1 MEIPMKKIA
10 GLALTLPLI
19 TGCFDSNNVKNFD
32 EAEERLT
39 DLIENTIQPS
49 RIENQYRANIQLSA
63 TNLLELLPDI
73 NEYTMSVDVRDSAQI
88 EAVQI
93 FTSSEKAG
101 SGVDGIYVDLAK
113 QFNAQRIKLP
123 NGKIA
128 QISIRKIASG
138 AAASFLLANQNVPDA
153 YSPSN
158 LLWGQMLASQ
168 GVELTE
174 IANQTAPNV
183 AGVVVQSKKVGE
195 ITTNGDLDIQKLLT
209 AVTSGQFAM
218 GYTNPYQSST
228 GLNFL
233 MTVLHAF
240 AQGDEGQMLAP
251 DVASA
256 FEAFQRGVPFVAQN
270 TLQMRDATVNS
281 GVLDAFV
288 MEYQTFVNAKGLGA
302 YEFVPFGVRHDSPL
316 YATAEADENERKVL
330 VAFADFIKDNSR
342 VASDY
347 GFARNQD
354 YKPAYEL
361 ENGSVILNAQRLWK
375 DKKSG
380 GRPIA
385 AMFVADVSG
394 SMDGD
399 RIRALKVA
407 LNESANFVSTRNSIG
422 LITFND
428 RVNVDLP
435 IREFDLQQKS
445 QFLGSVERMSAGGGT
460 ATNDAILV
468 AAHELLN
475 FKKTHP
481 EHKLTVFVL
490 SDGETRNGLEL
501 GKVDKIIQ
509 MLQIP
514 VHSIAYG
521 FESAD
526 LKSVSSLVEAS
537 YTESSTGS
545 AAYQIGNLLNAQ
557 M

>member
-1 MEIPMKKIA
+1 MKKLV
-10 GLALTLPLI
+10 GLTLTLPFLV
-19 TGCFDSNNVKNFD
+19 GCFDPNNVKDFD
-32 EAEERLT
+32 EAEIRLGELVEK
-39 DLIENTIQPS
+39 DIQPS
-49 RIENQYRANIQLSA
+49 RIENQYRANIQLSS

-73 NEYTMSVDVRDSAQI
+73 NEYRRTVDVRDNAQT
-88 EAVQI
+88 EAVEI
-93 FTSSEKAG
+93 YTSSEKGG
-101 SGVDGIYVDLAK
+101 SGVDGIYVDLAN
-113 QFNAQRIKLP
+113 QFNAQGFRLSNGKT
-123 NGKIA
+123 GKIA
-128 QISIRKIASG
+128 IRKIASG
-138 AAASFLLANQNVPDA
+138 AAASFLLANQHVPDA

-158 LLWGQMLASQ
+158 LLWGQMLESQ
-168 GVELTE
+168 GVKLTQVAE
-174 IANQTAPNV
+174 ATAPNT
-183 AGVVVQSKKVGE
+183 AGVVVQKSKVGE

-209 AVTSGQFAM
+209 VVTSGQFAM

-233 MTVLHAF
+233 LTVLYAF
-240 AQGDEGQMLAP
+240 AQGDESQMLAP
-251 DVASA
+251 EVASA

-270 TLQMRDATVNS
+270 TLQMREATVGS

-288 MEYQTFVNAKGLGA
+288 MEYQTFVNAKGLGE

-316 YATAEADENERKVL
+316 YATAEADESEREVL
-330 VAFADFIKDNSR
+330 KAFADFIEANR
-342 VASDY
+342 NIARNY
-347 GFARNQD
+347 GFNRNAD

-361 ENGSVILNAQRLWK
+361 DEGAVILSAQRLWK

-399 RIRALKVA
+399 RIRALKIA

-428 RVNVDLP
+428 AVNVDLP
-435 IREFDLQQKS
+435 IREFGLQQKS
-445 QFLGSVERMSAGGGT
+445 QFLGAVERMSAGGGT

-468 AAHELLN
+468 AAHDLLN
-475 FKKTHP
+475 FAKTHP
-481 EHKLTVFVL
+481 EHKLTIFVL
-490 SDGETRNGLEL
+490 SDGETRNGLAL
-501 GKVDKIIQ
+501 SDVQKVIEHI
-509 MLQIP
+509 QIP

-521 FESAD
+521 FESSD
-526 LKSVSSLVEAS
+526 LKTVSSLVEAS

>member
-1 MEIPMKKIA
+1 MNKII
-10 GLALTLPLI
+10 GLAASISLLTA
-19 TGCFDSNNVKNFD
+19 CFDNNNVKDFA
-32 EAEERLT
+32 EAEKRLT
-39 DLIENTIQPS
+39 DIVENTIQPS
-49 RIENQYRANIQLSA
+49 RIENQYRANIKLSS

-73 NEYTMSVDVRDSAQI
+73 NEYQMTVNARDTSQI
-88 EAVQI
+88 EAVEI

-101 SGVDGIYVDLAK
+101 TGVDGIYVDLAN
-113 QFNAQRIKLP
+113 QFNSKRVKLP
-123 NGKIA
+123 NGKVA
-128 QISIRKIASG
+128 QVGIRKIASG

-158 LLWGQMLASQ
+158 LLWGQMLSSQ
-168 GVELTE
+168 GVNLTE
-174 IANQTAPNV
+174 IAKSTAPNV
-183 AGVVVQSKKVGE
+183 AGVVVQKKKIDQISSNGE
-195 ITTNGDLDIQKLLT
+195 LDIQKLLT
-209 AVTSGQFAM
+209 AVTSGEFAM

-233 MTVLHAF
+233 LTVLHAF
-240 AQGDEGQMLAP
+240 AQGEEQQMLDP

-270 TLQMRDATVNS
+270 TLQMREATVNS

-288 MEYQTFVNAKGLGA
+288 MEYQTFVNANGLGG
-302 YEFVPFGVRHDSPL
+302 YEFIPFGVRHDSPL
-316 YATAEADENERKVL
+316 YATAEATEDERWVL
-330 VAFADFIKDNSR
+330 EQFADFIEENAGIAKK
-342 VASDY
+342 Y
-347 GFARNQD
+347 GFAANPKYKQSYALQD
-354 YKPAYEL
+354 
-361 ENGSVILNAQRLWK
+361 GSVILNAQRLWK

-385 AMFVADVSG
+385 ALFVADVSG

-399 RIRALKVA
+399 RMRALKVA
-407 LNESANFVSTRNSIG
+407 LNEAANFISTRNSIG
-422 LITFND
+422 LVTFND
-428 RVNVDLP
+428 AVNVDLP
-435 IREFDLQQKS
+435 VREFGLQQKS

-468 AAHELLN
+468 AIHDLLQ
-475 FKKTHP
+475 FAQTHP

-490 SDGETRNGLEL
+490 SDGETRNGLAL
-501 GKVDKIIQ
+501 SKVQKIIE

-521 FESAD
+521 FESDD
-526 LKSVSSLVEAS
+526 LRTVSSLVEAS
-537 YTESSTGS
+537 YTESTTGS

>member
-1 MEIPMKKIA
+1 MRKLISIA
-10 GLALTLPLI
+10 VTLPLL
-19 TGCFDSNNVKNFD
+19 TACFDSNNVKNFD
-32 EAEERLT
+32 EAEVRLN
-39 DLIENTIQPS
+39 DLVENTIDPS
-49 RIENQYRANIQLSA
+49 RIENQYRANIKLSA

-73 NEYTMSVDVRDSAQI
+73 NEFGMTVNARDSGSI
-88 EAVQI
+88 EAVEI

-101 SGVDGIYVDLAK
+101 DGVDGIYVDLAK
-113 QFNAQRIKLP
+113 QFNAQRMQLP
-123 NGKIA
+123 NGKTGQIA
-128 QISIRKIASG
+128 IRKIASG

-168 GVELTE
+168 GVNLTE
-174 IANQTAPNV
+174 FAKATAPNV
-183 AGVVVQSKKVGE
+183 AGVVVQKKKAEE

-233 MTVLHAF
+233 LTVLHAF
-240 AQGDEGQMLAP
+240 AQGDERQMLDP

-270 TLQMRDATVNS
+270 TLQMREATVNS

-302 YEFVPFGVRHDSPL
+302 YEFIPFGVRHDSPL
-316 YATAEADENERKVL
+316 YATAEADENERLVL
-330 VAFADFIKDNSR
+330 TAFAKFIEDNKG
-342 VASDY
+342 VAREY
-347 GFARNQD
+347 GFNANPS
-354 YKPAYEL
+354 YKSSYEL
-361 ENGSVILNAQRLWK
+361 SEGAVILSAQRLWK

-445 QFLGSVERMSAGGGT
+445 QFLGAVERMSAGGGT
-460 ATNDAILV
+460 ATNDAVLV
-468 AAHELLN
+468 AGYELLK
-475 FKKTHP
+475 FAKTHP

-490 SDGETRNGLEL
+490 SDGDTRNGLALKDVE
-501 GKVDKIIQ
+501 KVIQ

-514 VHSIAYG
+514 VHSIAYA
-521 FESAD
+521 FESPD
-526 LKSVSSLVEAS
+526 LKTISGLVEAS

>member
-1 MEIPMKKIA
+1 MQRLI
-10 GLALTLPLI
+10 GLTVAVSLLTA
-19 TGCFDSNNVKNFD
+19 CFDSNNVTDFD
-32 EAEERLT
+32 AAEKRLI
-39 DLIENTIQPS
+39 DIVDNTIKPS

-63 TNLLELLPDI
+63 SNLLELLPDI
-73 NEYTMSVDVRDSAQI
+73 NEYARTVDARDSSQV
-88 EAVQI
+88 EAVEI
-93 FTSSEKAG
+93 FTSSEKGG

-113 QFNAQRIKLP
+113 QYNSQQNRLP
-123 NGKIA
+123 NGKIG
-128 QISIRKIASG
+128 QIAIRKIASG
-138 AAASFLLANQNVPDA
+138 AAASFLLANQHVPDA

-158 LLWGQMLASQ
+158 LLWGQMLSSQ
-168 GVELTE
+168 GVDLTL
-174 IANQTAPNV
+174 IDKATAPNV
-183 AGVVVQSKKVGE
+183 AGVVVQKQKVDQ
-195 ITTNGDLDIQKLLT
+195 ISVNGQLDLQKLLT
-209 AVTSGQFAM
+209 AVTSGEFAM

-233 MTVLHAF
+233 LTVLHAF
-240 AQGDEGQMLAP
+240 AQGEERQMLDP

-288 MEYQTFVNAKGLGA
+288 MEYQTFINANGLGG

-316 YATAEADENERKVL
+316 YATAEASEDERLVL
-330 VAFADFIKDNSR
+330 SQFAQFIQANAGIAKK
-342 VASDY
+342 Y
-347 GFARNQD
+347 GFAANLNYQSS
-354 YKPAYEL
+354 YEL
-361 ENGSVILNAQRLWK
+361 NDGAVILNAQRLWK

-380 GRPIA
+380 GRQIA

-399 RIRALKVA
+399 RIRALRVA
-407 LNESANFVSTRNSIG
+407 MTEAANFISSRNSIG
-422 LITFND
+422 LVTFND
-428 RVNVDLP
+428 TINVDLP
-435 IREFDLQQKS
+435 VREFGLQQKS

-468 AAHELLN
+468 ASYELLE
-475 FKKTHP
+475 FAKTHP
-481 EHKLTVFVL
+481 DHKLTIFVL
-490 SDGETRNGLEL
+490 SDGETRNGLAL
-501 GKVDKIIQ
+501 SKVDKVIQ

-514 VHSIAYG
+514 IHSIAYG
-521 FESAD
+521 FESSD
-526 LKSVSSLVEAS
+526 LKAVSSLVEAS

>member
-1 MEIPMKKIA
+1 MKKLIGL
-10 GLALTLPLI
+10 GLALPLVV
-19 TGCFDSNNVKNFD
+19 GCMDANNVKNFD
-32 EAEERLT
+32 EAEARLGELVE
-39 DLIENTIQPS
+39 DTIQPS
-49 RIENQYRANIQLSA
+49 RIENQYRANIKLSA

-73 NEYTMSVDVRDSAQI
+73 NEYGMTVDVRDSAQI
-88 EAVQI
+88 EAVEI

-113 QFNAQRIKLP
+113 QFNAQRIRLD
-123 NGKIA
+123 NGKIG
-128 QISIRKIASG
+128 QIAIRKIASG

-168 GVELTE
+168 GVDLTQ
-174 IANQTAPNV
+174 IAEATAPNV
-183 AGVVVQSKKVGE
+183 AGVVVQKSKVGE
-195 ITTNGDLDIQKLLT
+195 ITTGGNLDIQKLLT

-233 MTVLHAF
+233 ITVLNAF
-240 AQGDEGQMLAP
+240 AQGDETQMLAP
-251 DVASA
+251 EVASA

-270 TLQMRDATVNS
+270 TLQMREATVGS

-288 MEYQTFVNAKGLGA
+288 MEYQTFANAKGLGE

-316 YATAEADENERKVL
+316 YATAQADENEREVL
-330 VAFADFIKDNSR
+330 QAFADFIEANKR
-342 VASDY
+342 VAREY
-347 GFARNQD
+347 GFNQNPNYD
-354 YKPAYEL
+354 SAYSLDE
-361 ENGSVILNAQRLWK
+361 GSVILSAQRIWK

-407 LNESANFVSTRNSIG
+407 LNESANFVSSRNSIG

-445 QFLGSVERMSAGGGT
+445 QFLGAVERMSAGGGT

-468 AAHELLN
+468 AAYELLN
-475 FKKTHP
+475 FSRANP

-490 SDGETRNGLEL
+490 SDGETRNGLALTDVE
-501 GKVDKIIQ
+501 KVIQ
-509 MLQIP
+509 MLNIP

-526 LKSVSSLVEAS
+526 LKAVSGLVEAS

>member
-1 MEIPMKKIA
+1 
-10 GLALTLPLI
+10 
-19 TGCFDSNNVKNFD
+19 V
-32 EAEERLT
+32 
-39 DLIENTIQPS
+39 ENTVQPS
-49 RIENQYRANIQLSA
+49 RIENQYRANIKLTS

-73 NEYTMSVDVRDSAQI
+73 NEFGMAVDVRDNSQT
-88 EAVQI
+88 EAVEI

-101 SGVDGIYVDLAK
+101 TGVDGIYVDLAK
-113 QFNAQRIKLP
+113 QFNAQRMKLP
-123 NGKIA
+123 NGKTGQIA
-128 QISIRKIASG
+128 IRKIASG

-168 GVELTE
+168 GVALTE
-174 IANQTAPNV
+174 IARATAPNV
-183 AGVVVQSKKVGE
+183 AGVVVQTKKVDAITSNGE
-195 ITTNGDLDIQKLLT
+195 LDIQKLLT

-233 MTVLHAF
+233 LTVLHAF
-240 AQGDEGQMLAP
+240 AQGEERQMLDP

-270 TLQMRDATVNS
+270 TLQMREATVNS

-316 YATAEADENERKVL
+316 YATAEADENERLVL
-330 VAFADFIKDNSR
+330 EAFAKFIEDNKN
-342 VASDY
+342 VARDY
-347 GFARNQD
+347 GFNRNPK
-354 YKPAYEL
+354 YKSAYEL
-361 ENGSVILNAQRLWK
+361 SEGAVILSAQRLWK

-407 LNESANFVSTRNSIG
+407 LNESANFVSSRNSIG

-468 AAHELLN
+468 AAYELLN
-475 FKKTHP
+475 FAKTHP

-490 SDGETRNGLEL
+490 SDGETRNGLALNE
-501 GKVDKIIQ
+501 VDKIIQ

-526 LKSVSSLVEAS
+526 LKTVSGLVEAS

>member
-1 MEIPMKKIA
+1 MKKLI
-10 GLALTLPLI
+10 GLTMTLPLLA
-19 TGCFDSNNVKNFD
+19 GCFDSNNVQNFD
-32 EAEERLT
+32 EAEERLGE
-39 DLIENTIQPS
+39 LVQETIQPS
-49 RIENQYRANIQLSA
+49 RIENQYRANIKLSS

-73 NEYTMSVDVRDSAQI
+73 NEYTMSVDARDSART
-88 EAVQI
+88 EAVEI

-101 SGVDGIYVDLAK
+101 EGVDGIYVDLAR
-113 QFNAQRIKLP
+113 QFNAQQFELP
-123 NGKIA
+123 NGKVGQVA
-128 QISIRKIASG
+128 VRRIASG
-138 AAASFLLANQNVPDA
+138 AAASFLLAGQNVPDG

-158 LLWGQMLASQ
+158 LLWGQMLSSQ
-168 GVELTE
+168 GVELAE
-174 IANQTAPNV
+174 IARQTAPNV
-183 AGVVVQSKKVGE
+183 AGVVVQDDKVDQ

-233 MTVLHAF
+233 LTVLHAF
-240 AQGDEGQMLAP
+240 AQGEERQMLAP

-270 TLQMRDATVNS
+270 TLQMRDATVGS

-288 MEYQTFVNAKGLGA
+288 MEYQTFANANGLGG

-316 YATAEADENERKVL
+316 YATGEADESERLVL
-330 VAFADFIKDNSR
+330 EAFANFIADNR
-342 VASDY
+342 QVAREY
-347 GFARNQD
+347 GFNQNPN
-354 YKPAYEL
+354 YQPAYEL
-361 ENGSVILNAQRLWK
+361 EDGSVILSAQRIWK

-385 AMFVADVSG
+385 AMFIADVSG

-399 RIRALKVA
+399 RIRALKIA
-407 LNESANFVSTRNSIG
+407 LDESANFVSSRNSIG

-445 QFLGSVERMSAGGGT
+445 QFLGAVERMSAGGGT

-475 FKKTHP
+475 FAKTHP
-481 EHKLTVFVL
+481 EHKLTIFVL
-490 SDGETRNGLEL
+490 SDGETRNGLAL
-501 GKVDKIIQ
+501 GDVDKVVQ
-509 MLQIP
+509 MLNIP

-526 LKSVSSLVEAS
+526 LKAVSSLVEAS

>member
-1 MEIPMKKIA
+1 MKKLIGL
-10 GLALTLPLI
+10 GLALPLVV
-19 TGCFDSNNVKNFD
+19 GCMDANNVKNFD
-32 EAEERLT
+32 EAEARLGELVE
-39 DLIENTIQPS
+39 DTIQPS
-49 RIENQYRANIQLSA
+49 RIENQYRANIKLSA

-73 NEYTMSVDVRDSAQI
+73 NEYGMTVDVRDSAQI
-88 EAVQI
+88 EAVEI

-113 QFNAQRIKLP
+113 QFNAQRIRLD
-123 NGKIA
+123 NGKIG
-128 QISIRKIASG
+128 QIAIRKIASG

-168 GVELTE
+168 GVDLTQ
-174 IANQTAPNV
+174 IAEATAPNV
-183 AGVVVQSKKVGE
+183 AGVVVQKSKVGE
-195 ITTNGDLDIQKLLT
+195 ITTGGNLDIQKLLT

-233 MTVLHAF
+233 ITVLNAF
-240 AQGDEGQMLAP
+240 AQGDETQMLAP
-251 DVASA
+251 EVASA

-270 TLQMRDATVNS
+270 TLQMREATVGS

-288 MEYQTFVNAKGLGA
+288 MEYQTFANAKGLGE

-316 YATAEADENERKVL
+316 YATAQADENEREVL
-330 VAFADFIKDNSR
+330 QAFADFIEANKR
-342 VASDY
+342 VAREY
-347 GFARNQD
+347 GFNQNPNYD
-354 YKPAYEL
+354 SAYSL
-361 ENGSVILNAQRLWK
+361 DDGSVILSAQRIWK

-407 LNESANFVSTRNSIG
+407 LNESANFVSSRNSIG

-445 QFLGSVERMSAGGGT
+445 QFLGAVERMSAGGGT

-468 AAHELLN
+468 AAYELLN
-475 FKKTHP
+475 FSRANP

-490 SDGETRNGLEL
+490 SDGETRNGLALTDVE
-501 GKVDKIIQ
+501 KVIQ
-509 MLQIP
+509 MLNIP

-526 LKSVSSLVEAS
+526 LKAVSGLVEAS

>member
-1 MEIPMKKIA
+1 MELNTQKII
-10 GLALTLPLI
+10 GLTLALPLL
-19 TGCFDSNNVKNFD
+19 TGCFGSGSVETFD
-32 EAEERLT
+32 EAEERLVE
-39 DLIENTIQPS
+39 LVENTIEPS
-49 RIENQYRANIQLSA
+49 RIENQYRANIKLTS

-73 NEYTMSVDVRDSAQI
+73 NEYKMTVDVRDSARV

-101 SGVDGIYVDLAK
+101 SGVDGLYVDLAN
-113 QFNAQRIKLP
+113 QFNSQQIKLP

-128 QISIRKIASG
+128 QVGIRKIASG
-138 AAASFLLANQNVPDA
+138 AAASFLLANQHVPDA

-174 IANQTAPNV
+174 IAQQTAPNV
-183 AGVVVQSKKVGE
+183 AGVVVQSKKLDQ
-195 ITTNGDLDIQKLLT
+195 ITSNGDLDVQKLLT

-233 MTVLHAF
+233 LTILHAF
-240 AQGDEGQMLAP
+240 AQGEEAQMLAP

-270 TLQMRDATVNS
+270 TLQMREATVNS

-316 YATAEADENERKVL
+316 YATAEADENERRVL
-330 VAFADFIKDNSR
+330 AAFADYIAANTNI
-342 VASDY
+342 ASQY
-347 GFARNQD
+347 GFAKNKSYQ
-354 YKPAYEL
+354 PAYSIDD
-361 ENGSVILNAQRLWK
+361 GSVILSAQRIWK

-407 LNESANFVSTRNSIG
+407 LNESANFVSSRNSIG

-468 AAHELLN
+468 ATHELLN
-475 FKKTHP
+475 FAKTHP
-481 EHKLTVFVL
+481 DHKLTVFVL

-501 GKVDKIIQ
+501 VKVEDVIQ
-509 MLQIP
+509 QLQIP

-526 LKSVSSLVEAS
+526 LKKVSSLVEAS

>member
-1 MEIPMKKIA
+1 MKKLLGA
-10 GLALTLPLI
+10 GLIIPLLA
-19 TGCFDSNNVKNFD
+19 GCMDANNVKNFD
-32 EAEERLT
+32 EAESRLQELVQ
-39 DLIENTIQPS
+39 DTIQPS
-49 RIENQYRANIQLSA
+49 RIENQYRANIKLSA

-73 NEYTMSVDVRDSAQI
+73 NEYGMSVDVRDSGQI
-88 EAVQI
+88 EAVEI

-101 SGVDGIYVDLAK
+101 TGVDGIYVDLAK
-113 QFNAQRIKLP
+113 QFNAQRMRLD
-123 NGKIA
+123 NGKVGQIA
-128 QISIRKIASG
+128 IRKIASG

-168 GVELTE
+168 GVSLTQISE
-174 IANQTAPNV
+174 ATAPNV
-183 AGVVVQSKKVGE
+183 AGVVVQKKKVGE
-195 ITTNGDLDIQKLLT
+195 ITTNGELDVQKLLT
-209 AVTSGQFAM
+209 AVTGGQFAM

-233 MTVLHAF
+233 LTVLNAF
-240 AQGDEGQMLAP
+240 AQGDEAQMLAP

-270 TLQMRDATVNS
+270 TLQMREATVGS

-288 MEYQTFVNAKGLGA
+288 MEYQTFVNAKGLGE

-316 YATAEADENERKVL
+316 YATAEASADEREVL
-330 VAFADFIKDNSR
+330 EAFAEFIKDNSR
-342 VASDY
+342 VAREY
-347 GFARNQD
+347 GFNQNAN
-354 YKPAYEL
+354 YKSAYQL
-361 ENGSVILNAQRLWK
+361 DDGAVILSAQRLWK

-407 LNESANFVSTRNSIG
+407 LNESANFVSSRNSIG

-468 AAHELLN
+468 AAYELLN
-475 FKKTHP
+475 FAKTHP

-490 SDGETRNGLEL
+490 SDGETRNGLPL
-501 GKVDKIIQ
+501 SDVDQVIQ
-509 MLQIP
+509 MLNIP

-526 LKSVSSLVEAS
+526 LKTVSGLVEAS

>member
-1 MEIPMKKIA
+1 MRKLIS
-10 GLALTLPLI
+10 LAVTLPLLAA
-19 TGCFDSNNVKNFD
+19 CFDSNNVKNFD
-32 EAEERLT
+32 EAESRLN
-39 DLIENTIQPS
+39 DLVENTVQPS
-49 RIENQYRANIQLSA
+49 RIENQYRANIKLTS

-73 NEYTMSVDVRDSAQI
+73 NEFGMAVDVRDNSQT
-88 EAVQI
+88 EAVEI

-101 SGVDGIYVDLAK
+101 TGVDGIYVDLAK
-113 QFNAQRIKLP
+113 QFNAQRMKLP
-123 NGKIA
+123 NGKTGQIA
-128 QISIRKIASG
+128 IRKIASG

-168 GVELTE
+168 GVALTE
-174 IANQTAPNV
+174 IARATAPNV
-183 AGVVVQSKKVGE
+183 AGVVVQTKKVDAITSNGE
-195 ITTNGDLDIQKLLT
+195 LDIQKLLT

-233 MTVLHAF
+233 LTVLHAF
-240 AQGDEGQMLAP
+240 AQGEERQMLDP

-270 TLQMRDATVNS
+270 TLQMREATVNS

-316 YATAEADENERKVL
+316 YATAEADENERLVL
-330 VAFADFIKDNSR
+330 EAFAKFIEDNKN
-342 VASDY
+342 VARDY
-347 GFARNQD
+347 GFNRNPK
-354 YKPAYEL
+354 YKSAYEL
-361 ENGSVILNAQRLWK
+361 SEGAVILSAQRLWK

-407 LNESANFVSTRNSIG
+407 LNESANFVSSRNSIG

-468 AAHELLN
+468 AAYELLN
-475 FKKTHP
+475 FAKTHP

-490 SDGETRNGLEL
+490 SDGETRNGLALNE
-501 GKVDKIIQ
+501 VDKIIQ

-526 LKSVSSLVEAS
+526 LKTVSGLVEAS

>member
-1 MEIPMKKIA
+1 MKKLL
-10 GLALTLPLI
+10 GLTLTIPLLV
-19 TGCFDSNNVKNFD
+19 GCFDSNNVKDFD
-32 EAEERLT
+32 QAEARLG
-39 DLIENTIQPS
+39 DLVEKEIQPG

-73 NEYTMSVDVRDSAQI
+73 NEYNRTVDVRDSTDI
-88 EAVQI
+88 EAVEI
-93 FTSSEKAG
+93 FTSSEKGG
-101 SGVDGIYVDLAK
+101 SGVDGIYVDLAN
-113 QFNAQRIKLP
+113 QFNAQRFRLP
-123 NGKIA
+123 NGKIGQVA
-128 QISIRKIASG
+128 IRRIASG
-138 AAASFLLANQNVPDA
+138 AAASFLLANKHVPDA

-168 GVELTE
+168 GVDLNM
-174 IANQTAPNV
+174 IAEATAPN
-183 AGVVVQSKKVGE
+183 ATGVVVQKGKVDT
-195 ITTNGDLDIQKLLT
+195 ITTNGKLDMQKLLT
-209 AVTSGQFAM
+209 VVTSGQFAM

-233 MTVLHAF
+233 MTVLYTF
-240 AQGDEGQMLAP
+240 AQGDEQQMLAP
-251 DVASA
+251 EVASA

-270 TLQMRDATVNS
+270 TLQIREATVGS

-288 MEYQTFVNAKGLGA
+288 MEYQTFVNAKGLGE

-316 YATAEADENERKVL
+316 YATAEADDSELKVL
-330 VAFADFIKDNSR
+330 QAFADFIEANR
-342 VASDY
+342 GIAHRY
-347 GFARNQD
+347 GFNRNPD
-354 YKPAYEL
+354 YKSAYSL
-361 ENGSVILNAQRLWK
+361 SDGSVILSAQRLWK

-385 AMFVADVSG
+385 AVFVADVSG

-399 RIRALKVA
+399 RIRALKTA
-407 LNESANFVSTRNSIG
+407 LTESANFVSSRNSIG

-428 RVNVDLP
+428 EVNVDLP
-435 IREFDLQQKS
+435 IREFGLQQKS
-445 QFLGSVERMSAGGGT
+445 QFLGAVERMSAGGGT

-468 AAHELLN
+468 AAYDLLN
-475 FKKTHP
+475 FAKTHP
-481 EHKLTVFVL
+481 EHKLTIFVL
-490 SDGETRNGLEL
+490 SDGETRNGLAL
-501 GKVDKIIQ
+501 SDVDKVIEH
-509 MLQIP
+509 LQIP

-526 LKSVSSLVEAS
+526 LKKVSSLVEAS

>member
-1 MEIPMKKIA
+1 MKKLIS
-10 GLALTLPLI
+10 LAVTLPLL

-32 EAEERLT
+32 EAEARLS
-39 DLIENTIQPS
+39 DLVENSVQPS

-73 NEYTMSVDVRDSAQI
+73 NEYGMAVDVRDSSQV
-88 EAVQI
+88 EAVEI

-101 SGVDGIYVDLAK
+101 TGVDGIYADLAN
-113 QFNAQRIKLP
+113 QFNAQRMKLP
-123 NGKIA
+123 NGKTGQIA
-128 QISIRKIASG
+128 IRKIASG

-168 GVELTE
+168 GVALTQ
-174 IANQTAPNV
+174 IAEATAPNV
-183 AGVVVQSKKVGE
+183 AGVVVQKKKAE
-195 ITTNGDLDIQKLLT
+195 QITTNGDLDVQKLLT

-233 MTVLHAF
+233 LTVLETF
-240 AQGDEGQMLAP
+240 AQGKEGQMLDP

-256 FEAFQRGVPFVAQN
+256 FEAFQRGIPFVAQN
-270 TLQMRDATVNS
+270 TLQMREATVNS

-302 YEFVPFGVRHDSPL
+302 YEFIPFGVRHDSPL
-316 YATAEADENERKVL
+316 YATAQADDNERLVL
-330 VAFADFIKDNSR
+330 EAFAQFMEANKR
-342 VASDY
+342 VAKDY
-347 GFARNQD
+347 GFNANTSYQS
-354 YKPAYEL
+354 AYDL
-361 ENGSVILNAQRLWK
+361 TDGAVILSAQRLWK

-422 LITFND
+422 LVTFND
-428 RVNVDLP
+428 QVNVDLP

-468 AAHELLN
+468 AAYELLN
-475 FKKTHP
+475 FAKTHP
-481 EHKLTVFVL
+481 EHKLTIFVL

-501 GKVDKIIQ
+501 AKVEKIIQ
-509 MLQIP
+509 MLHIP

-526 LKSVSSLVEAS
+526 LKTISSLVEAS